1 MTTTEQGPETRALA
15 ALFRAKRGMLQMSQ
29 MTLASITGMSQISLS
44 RKLKGTS
51 PITIYEASLICRALD
66 LNLAET
72 LAAAIDMAEADEPP
86 QEEN

>member
-1 MTTTEQGPETRALA
+1 MTTTTQGPETSALA

-29 MTLASITGMSQISLS
+29 MTLADLTGISQISLS

-66 LNLAET
+66 LDFADT
-72 LAAAIDMAEADEPP
+72 LASAIDMAEEDSKGDK
-86 QEEN
+86 

>member
-1 MTTTEQGPETRALA
+1 MTTRTQGPETRALA

-29 MTLASITGMSQISLS
+29 MTLAELTGISQISLS

-66 LNLAET
+66 LNFSDT
-72 LAAAIDMAEADEPP
+72 LASAIDMAEVNDEGD
-86 QEEN
+86 E

>member
-1 MTTTEQGPETRALA
+1 MTTRTQGPETRALA

-29 MTLASITGMSQISLS
+29 MTLAELTGISQISLS

-66 LNLAET
+66 LNFADT
-72 LAAAIDMAEADEPP
+72 LASAIDMAEVNDEGG
-86 QEEN
+86 E

>member
-1 MTTTEQGPETRALA
+1 MTTRTQGPETRALA

-29 MTLASITGMSQISLS
+29 MTLAELTGISQISLS

-66 LNLAET
+66 LNFADT
-72 LAAAIDMAEADEPP
+72 LASAIDMAEVNDEWD
-86 QEEN
+86 E

>member
-1 MTTTEQGPETRALA
+1 MTTTTQGPETSALA

-29 MTLASITGMSQISLS
+29 MTLADLTGISQISLS

-66 LNLAET
+66 LDFADT
-72 LAAAIDMAEADEPP
+72 LASAIDMAEEDSKGD
-86 QEEN
+86 